1 MRRMVEENQGN
12 VKREEEGNYLELV
25 TRKRRKKWVDRNG
38 DVGEGMDEG
47 EGTDEDDVIKSGW
60 RWMWNG
66 EKTEEQATKKVG

>member
-1 MRRMVEENQGN
+1 M
-12 VKREEEGNYLELV
+12 KREEEGNYLELV
-25 TRKRRKKWVDRNG
+25 ARKRRKKWVDRNG

-66 EKTEEQATKKVG
+66 EKTEE